1 MIDLSH
7 LTEEEQAMIMVVL
20 KRDTELKK
28 SEEERIKQVQK
39 VVSEEDRRKYMTGE
53 WFYEVKSQRHQDRI
67 HGSDIIIAS
76 MKQTKPTVVEYLT
89 KSWGG
94 RSRSVSRKN
103 SEGII
108 TPKQATESSDQP
120 KEKENSDTS
129 EVQQERLNIGMRSP
143 CKPRH
148 NPIKSIPMELDFEET
163 NSPFTTGA
171 SGSGLR
177 KSFHRDSDSQV
188 KHQEESHIEDNT
200 EVCNI
205 INNRAPCQ
213 KPVPKKRTKIYKPQS
228 SVSDSDSS
236 VSTQCTSTTACS
248 GIRSPP
254 QSGILKYT
262 SSFSSNESA
271 LKRQLLQPVKTQYVP
286 KNSSPEKDSKE
297 TRFILESTEKSGNKT
312 QNKEPLKSLSP
323 LKLPKSRLPVRASSQ
338 LFDPPQAIQEK
349 PKIQPRLSLS
359 SITRSDDDKK
369 VEEFFKQKRETDC
382 CLPQSSVAS
391 EGKKRETV
399 YLPHENARSALITNS
414 EKLLDEITAPQ
425 PIQHKSEKV
434 ETHMTQFPNMEMA
447 RVEEHLRTAVDEKFP
462 SALNTAGISNKA
474 DVSTDCETDS
484 SSPVFNI
491 KSNNTKQ
498 EDAKLA
504 VMTDSHIPKSNDEQ
518 GDSITKVLEWFSRST
533 DSSDLLDLET
543 NDQDMEEDTKIDDID
558 FEDEVNLRAKTK
570 DNVYMIIPR
579 QSKEKSPEVDAIFL
593 EQKGYGM
600 EQGVDEHFKNAPK
613 ERRRSESTF
622 HKESLIKKPSIDSLI
637 PNNVTKHPEANIF
650 VDGKVTQN
658 KKKTE
663 AFIKRKEEIIVNL
676 ENTDIKLTQHQPKER
691 TGVEENQP
699 AKLSNLK
706 SFWEKENI
714 GPKILISRSNVPAK
728 NEPIIPSDVSG
739 KPTEGVE
746 DQKKAEQSLIAKS
759 PEQNKKESINT
770 EDILDLEY
778 VGSTNTNHKS
788 QAPIATDNSNDV
800 NPPLNNQKK
809 VQILASAPSVKEV
822 RSLPR
827 LKSSS
832 LDSGSL
838 LGGQN
843 SESMGGTISISS
855 SDGDPISPKELEVK
869 SRAAPGLNPVSLV
882 KQNSQQ
888 QENMAERIKQLKSFW
903 ERETLEPRTY
913 IKSAAVQNKSSAA
926 RLNKRFTKS
935 EFDLRSIGTEFEEDL
950 EDNTSDRGRMSPNFT
965 LRKDKPNVT
974 DGMSFSQFKNL
985 QDFWGASPTK
995 QPGQSSP
1002 IIESGIQRSLSPHSK
1017 TTDISKETCLQSC
1030 IDATSHTSQNV
1041 YNIQSERAKAYANQ
1055 SQSTKTSLLSSP
1067 AKIESAVQS
1076 PSKKKIT
1083 TRQESGSKTDHL
1095 HVVSG
1100 EAILH
1105 GVSYSPQ
1112 PQNGSQT
1119 SSKKTMPLKPAIGQ
1133 QSRPLQSRRS
1143 SKGSLNG
1150 KANSMRRASS
1160 MFSVNSVVEEQ
1171 SQGIHLQSKKGSN
1184 LHQVKRPTESSL
1196 TQLRKTQDASFTPP
1210 QTSPEISRDREKSL
1224 KDHLVLLR
1232 ILTPNLLPDPLFHV
1246 ITSITLESQRRSI
1259 YTPPPVREQVEDL
1272 ICTSFTTSP
1281 ETSRSCKCSLVRTS
1295 TPVQGSPDLQ
1305 TRKGSLGLHSSTQID
1320 GDASREDSES
1330 SAADTLSGTK
1340 GNSNRDNDNPVQR
1353 ALRRAASRPVYHKSM
1368 EDISSLPRQ
1377 DQKIKPTDDSLQG
1390 NYVGSST
1397 LVQTSFAT
1405 ADPEHLKQLSKSVPS
1420 FLQKESDGGE
1430 SDSESSFR
1438 SSVQQRNNIQF
1449 SNLSSYS
1456 GSASLSSVSSS
1467 VASVYSSDYS
1477 SLEVQGNI
1485 QFSLNYVQR
1494 LQEFHI
1500 FVIQCQ
1506 NLAAVD
1512 TKRNRSDPYVKS
1524 YLIPDSVNLGKRKTA
1539 VKKRTLNPTYNEILR
1554 YRVRMEYLKSQI
1566 LNLSVWHND
1575 TFGRNGFLG
1584 EIELDLSSWDF
1595 NDTERKFLP
1604 LKPRNLSYQTTN
1616 SLQPSDFRA
1625 HMKLAIRF
1633 LPQITHSKNVPGSG
1647 EVHIWVKNCKNLPL
1661 IRSPSI
1667 DPYVK
1672 CFVLPDTSKKSRQK
1686 TRVLKRTTNPIFN
1699 HTMVYDG
1706 FRTVDLKEA
1715 CVELTVWDRDLLAN
1729 HPLGGLRLSMGTGR
1743 SYGEQVDWM
1752 DSTAEEVALWKRM
1765 MESPN
1770 EWVEDMLPL
1779 RQIMSVKNT

>member
-76 MKQTKPTVVEYLT
+76 MKQTKPAVVEYLT

-94 RSRSVSRKN
+94 RSSSVSRKN
-103 SEGII
+103 SEGIM
-108 TPKQATESSDQP
+108 TPKQATVSSDQP
-120 KEKENSDTS
+120 KERENSDTS

-143 CKPRH
+143 CEPRH
-148 NPIKSIPMELDFEET
+148 NPFKSIPMELDFEET
-163 NSPFTTGA
+163 NSPFTSGA

-177 KSFHRDSDSQV
+177 KSFHRSSDSQV
-188 KHQEESHIEDNT
+188 KVQEESHIEDNT
-200 EVCNI
+200 EVYNI

-236 VSTQCTSTTACS
+236 VSTQCTSTTAGP
-248 GIRSPP
+248 GIRSPQP
-254 QSGILKYT
+254 SGILKYT
-262 SSFSSNESA
+262 SSCSSNESA
-271 LKRQLLQPVKTQYVP
+271 LKSQLPQPVKTQYVH
-286 KNSSPEKDSKE
+286 KNSSPEKDSIK

-359 SITRSDDDKK
+359 S
-369 VEEFFKQKRETDC
+369 
-382 CLPQSSVAS
+382 SVAS
-391 EGKKRETV
+391 EGKNKETV
-399 YLPHENARSALITNS
+399 YLPHENASSALITNS
-414 EKLLDEITAPQ
+414 EKLLDAPQ

-434 ETHMTQFPNMEMA
+434 DTHMTQFPNMEKA

-462 SALNTAGISNKA
+462 SALYTASTSNKA
-474 DVSTDCETDS
+474 DVYTDCETDS

-491 KSNNTKQ
+491 ISKNTNLKQ

-504 VMTDSHIPKSNDEQ
+504 VMTDCHIPKPNDEQ
-518 GDSITKVLEWFSRST
+518 GNSITKVLEWFSRST

-543 NDQDMEEDTKIDDID
+543 NDQDMEEDTNIDDID
-558 FEDEVNLRAKTK
+558 FEDEVNLKAKTK
-570 DNVYMIIPR
+570 DNVYMIMPR
-579 QSKEKSPEVDAIFL
+579 QSKVIKSSEVDAIFL
-593 EQKGYGM
+593 EEKGYGM
-600 EQGVDEHFKNAPK
+600 KQNVDEPFKNALK
-613 ERRRSESTF
+613 KRSESTF

-637 PNNVTKHPEANIF
+637 PNDVTKQPEANIL
-650 VDGKVTQN
+650 VAGKVTQN
-658 KKKTE
+658 KKETE
-663 AFIKRKEEIIVNL
+663 AFIKREEETIVNL
-676 ENTDIKLTQHQPKER
+676 ENTDIKLNQHQPKER
-691 TGVEENQP
+691 TCVEENQP
-699 AKLSNLK
+699 PKHSNLK
-706 SFWEKENI
+706 SFWEKKNI
-714 GPKILISRSNVPAK
+714 GPKVLISRSNVPAK
-728 NEPIIPSDVSG
+728 NEPLIPSDVSG

-746 DQKKAEQSLIAKS
+746 DQQKAEQSLRAKS
-759 PEQNKKESINT
+759 PEHKKNESINI
-770 EDILDLEY
+770 EDILDLEF

-788 QAPIATDNSNDV
+788 QAPIATDHSKDV

-809 VQILASAPSVKEV
+809 EQILESAPSVKEV
-822 RSLPR
+822 RSLPQ

-838 LGGQN
+838 IAGQN
-843 SESMGGTISISS
+843 SESMGDTVSISS
-855 SDGDPISPKELEVK
+855 SDGHPISPKELEVK
-869 SRAAPGLNPVSLV
+869 SRAAPRPNPVSLV

-888 QENMAERIKQLKSFW
+888 QEKMAERIKQLKSFW
-903 ERETLEPRTY
+903 ERETLKPRTY
-913 IKSAAVQNKSSAA
+913 VKSAAVKNISSMTSAA

-950 EDNTSDRGRMSPNFT
+950 EDNTSDRGRMSPNFS

-974 DGMSFSQFKNL
+974 DGMSISQFKNL

-995 QPGQSSP
+995 QLGQRSP

-1017 TTDISKETCLQSC
+1017 TTDISKETCLLSC
-1030 IDATSHTSQNV
+1030 IDATSHTSENV
-1041 YNIQSERAKAYANQ
+1041 YNIQSERASVKAYANQ

-1067 AKIESAVQS
+1067 AKTESAVQS
-1076 PSKKKIT
+1076 PSKKRIT
-1083 TRQESGSKTDHL
+1083 TRQESGSINDQS

-1105 GVSYSPQ
+1105 ELSYSPQ
-1112 PQNGSQT
+1112 PQNVSQT
-1119 SSKKTMPLKPAIGQ
+1119 SSKKTMPLKSTIGQ
-1133 QSRPLQSRRS
+1133 ESQPQQSRRS

-1150 KANSMRRASS
+1150 KASSMRRASS
-1160 MFSVNSVVEEQ
+1160 MFSVNSVVDEQ
-1171 SQGIHLQSKKGSN
+1171 SQGIRLQSKKGSN

-1196 TQLRKTQDASFTPP
+1196 AQLRKTQDASFTLAK
-1210 QTSPEISRDREKSL
+1210 TSPEISQDGDK
-1224 KDHLVLLR
+1224 
-1232 ILTPNLLPDPLFHV
+1232 ITPRPSRTSEDSDSQPLARSFIPPDYQHYLG
-1246 ITSITLESQRRSI
+1246 ITEDRSI
-1259 YTPPPVREQVEDL
+1259 YTPPPVREQVDDL

-1281 ETSRSCKCSLVRTS
+1281 ETSHSCKCPLVRTS

-1330 SAADTLSGTK
+1330 SASDTLSGTK
-1340 GNSNRDNDNPVQR
+1340 GNSNRDIENPVQR
-1353 ALRRAASRPVYHKSM
+1353 ALKRAASRPVYHKSM

-1377 DQKIKPTDDSLQG
+1377 DQRIKPTHDSMQG
-1390 NYVGSST
+1390 NYDVSST
-1397 LVQTSFAT
+1397 LVQTSFST
-1405 ADPEHLKQLSKSVPS
+1405 ADTEHLKQLSKSVPS

-1430 SDSESSFR
+1430 SDSESSLH

-1449 SNLSSYS
+1449 SNLSNYS
-1456 GSASLSSVSSS
+1456 GSASLSSVNSS

-1494 LQEFHI
+1494 LREFHI
-1500 FVIQCQ
+1500 FVVQCQ

-1524 YLIPDSVNLGKRKTA
+1524 YLIPDSANLGKRKTA

-1584 EIELDLSSWDF
+1584 KIELDLSSWDS

-1604 LKPRNLSYQTTN
+1604 LKPRNLSYQTIS

-1633 LPQITHSKNVPGSG
+1633 LPHITHSKNVPGSG

-1686 TRVLKRTTNPIFN
+1686 TRVLKRTINPIFN

-1706 FRTVDLKEA
+1706 FRTEDLKEA

-1729 HPLGGLRLSMGTGR
+1729 HLLGGIRLSMGTGR
-1743 SYGEQVDWM
+1743 SYGEQVGWM
-1752 DSTAEEVALWKRM
+1752 DSTAEEVALWSRM

-1779 RQIMSVKNT
+1779 KQIMSLKNP